1 MASTHSK
8 KKTISKDEWEQ
19 RLSKVVVE
27 KQALNQLIMNYLVIE
42 GYMEAAEQFSQ
53 ESGLSPC
60 VDLQSIQ
67 ERREIRHAVQSGDI
81 DAAIDLVNDLNP
93 EILDTNPKLYFHLQ
107 QQRLIELIRKGDDE
121 GALVFAADEMAPRGE
136 EHPEFLQELERTMAL
151 LAFQN
156 THPSPV
162 QDLLDPHQRHKTAQE
177 LNEAILTSQ
186 SREPHPKLPHLLKV
200 LTWSQEQ
207 LDERMIYPRINDF
220 ISANLVTQQQQDQQ
234 KQAQDGMDTTDGT
247 SVL

>member
-1 MASTHSK
+1 MASTHTK

-27 KQALNQLIMNYLVIE
+27 KQLVKRNMPNKCTQRLTKFFIVITIICRALNQLIMNYLVIE

-93 EILDTNPKLYFHLQ
+93 EVSKAKYTTYKK
-107 QQRLIELIRKGDDE
+107 RTLI
-121 GALVFAADEMAPRGE
+121 
-136 EHPEFLQELERTMAL
+136 
-151 LAFQN
+151 
-156 THPSPV
+156 
-162 QDLLDPHQRHKTAQE
+162 
-177 LNEAILTSQ
+177 
-186 SREPHPKLPHLLKV
+186 
-200 LTWSQEQ
+200 
-207 LDERMIYPRINDF
+207 
-220 ISANLVTQQQQDQQ
+220 
-234 KQAQDGMDTTDGT
+234 
-247 SVL
+247 

>member
-1 MASTHSK
+1 MASTLSK

-42 GYMEAAEQFSQ
+42 GYMEAAEQFSR

-60 VDLQSIQ
+60 VNLQSIQ
-67 ERREIRHAVQSGDI
+67 ERREIGHAVQSGDI
-81 DAAIDLVNDLNP
+81 DAAINLVNDLNP
-93 EILDTNPKLYFHLQ
+93 E
-107 QQRLIELIRKGDDE
+107 RLIELIRKGDDE

-136 EHPEFLQELERTMAL
+136 EHPKFLQELERTMAL

-186 SREPHPKLPHLLKV
+186 LREPHPKLPHLLKV

-207 LDERMIYPRINDF
+207 LDERMVYPRINDF